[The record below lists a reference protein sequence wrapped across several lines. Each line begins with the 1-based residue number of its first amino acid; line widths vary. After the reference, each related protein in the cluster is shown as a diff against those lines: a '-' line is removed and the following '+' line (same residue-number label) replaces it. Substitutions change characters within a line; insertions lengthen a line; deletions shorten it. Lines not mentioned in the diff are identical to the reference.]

1 MAGGQLA
8 LPKDKPGLAA
18 MLSILSSVSAT
29 SKHSLEDIKTLM
41 AGKVVTAGTQVGGDA
56 FVAGGSTTAADL
68 ETQMKL
74 SAAYLTDPGYR
85 PEAAGQWANVV
96 PVLDKQFTAQPQAV
110 LQTKVPAA
118 ITGDDWRFGVPDAAV
133 LSKRSFDEARAIIT
147 PLAASAPIEIGIV
160 GDVDE
165 EAAIAAIAKSFGALP
180 GRSAASPAYTEARK
194 AGFRADRSPIRLTH
208 GGPADQAMVAA
219 YWPTDDDSDYR
230 REAGLGLLAQVL
242 DLMLTESIREQLG
255 ASYGVAVSSNMSDVY
270 TGFGTFSV
278 NTVVAPDKADEV
290 EAAIAIAVKQL
301 RDQPINADLLARAR
315 NPIMESIAKTLREN
329 GYWMSYVDEAQSRVD
344 RLDRIRQRKAIYE
357 AITPA
362 DLQKLARTYLT
373 DKGEQRVRIVS
384 DKLAPAAS
392 QVAAKAAE

>member
-1 MAGGQLA
+1 
-8 LPKDKPGLAA
+8 
-18 MLSILSSVSAT
+18 
-29 SKHSLEDIKTLM
+29 
-41 AGKVVTAGTQVGGDA
+41 
-56 FVAGGSTTAADL
+56 
-68 ETQMKL
+68 
-74 SAAYLTDPGYR
+74 
-85 PEAAGQWANVV
+85 
-96 PVLDKQFTAQPQAV
+96 
-110 LQTKVPAA
+110 
-118 ITGDDWRFGVPDAAV
+118 
-133 LSKRSFDEARAIIT
+133 
-147 PLAASAPIEIGIV
+147 
-160 GDVDE
+160 
-165 EAAIAAIAKSFGALP
+165 
-180 GRSAASPAYTEARK
+180 
-194 AGFRADRSPIRLTH
+194 
-208 GGPADQAMVAA
+208 MVAA

-301 RDQPINADLLARAR
+301 RDQPINADLIARAR

-392 QVAAKAAE
+392 QVAAKAAK